1 MDGKSASILEMQQA
15 IINFIRACLPEI
27 PNNARRGVVRG
38 NRVVIGNKSYPYDPA
53 VDLYFG
59 EGSGVYCILP
69 DQGNI
74 AAVVG
79 VD

>member
-1 MDGKSASILEMQQA
+1 MSKAESFLRMQQA
-15 IINFIRACLPEI
+15 IINFIKACLPEI
-27 PNNARRGVVRG
+27 PNNARRGVIHG

-59 EGSGVYCILP
+59 DGSGVYCILP
-69 DQGNI
+69 DKGNI

-79 VD
+79 VE